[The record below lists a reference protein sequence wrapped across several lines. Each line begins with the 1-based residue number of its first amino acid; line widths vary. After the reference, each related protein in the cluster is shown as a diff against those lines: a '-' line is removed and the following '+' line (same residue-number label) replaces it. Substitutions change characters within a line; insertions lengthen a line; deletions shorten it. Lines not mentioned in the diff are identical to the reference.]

1 MRMKSH
7 KNQKNQKEL
16 GSRPT
21 DVAKN
26 ATTKKEMADFIY
38 EYLENN

>member
-1 MRMKSH
+1 MKWAR
-7 KNQKNQKEL
+7 NQKNQKEL

-26 ATTKKEMADFIY
+26 ATTQTFNIMADFINN
-38 EYLENN
+38 YLENN